1 MCRVYKDMISFITAE
16 HIISVECLVRHTNSF
31 YLKKKIL
38 IFCKISQDPQFD
50 SLALLLWPQHLSN
63 GLNMTIKTQ
72 NAVMG
77 RPTINSLKGKQSAWL
92 ISRYTKINKNQMLHF
107 GSLLI
112 KKYVVWMQV
121 SPQAWSFCICT
132 KH

>member
-1 MCRVYKDMISFITAE
+1 MISIPAE
-16 HIISVECLVRHTNSF
+16 HIISAESLVRHTNLF
-31 YLKKKIL
+31 NLKKNID

-77 RPTINSLKGKQSAWL
+77 RPTINSLKGEAVSMANIKIYQDKQKPDVTVWFTADQ
-92 ISRYTKINKNQMLHF
+92 KICGLDE
-107 GSLLI
+107 SL
-112 KKYVVWMQV
+112 
-121 SPQAWSFCICT
+121 SPSLDFLYL
-132 KH
+132 